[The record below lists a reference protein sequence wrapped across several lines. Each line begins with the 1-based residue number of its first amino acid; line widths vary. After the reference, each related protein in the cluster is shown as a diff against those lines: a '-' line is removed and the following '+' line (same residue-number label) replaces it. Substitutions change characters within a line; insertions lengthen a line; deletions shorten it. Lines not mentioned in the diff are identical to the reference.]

1 MNFLVKEVTERFD
14 AFETVPLPYN
24 KALISHSYPR
34 QDNNDLTLFR
44 THVGLYNLHNLP
56 RLHSETFFSIF
67 FGEKYNQCVLLS
79 QSKETS
85 TRVWLLVL
93 CETVNE
99 SEGKE
104 GLTRIINTLLPF
116 LHDGTVGLSEGL
128 LDVVITPTPVSPDQ
142 MTKVVLEFMED
153 NPAGHPVWS
162 SVVQALLHSV
172 CENRSSRRHSAEL
185 VSSLI
190 RKGGDLHR
198 MNSSGVSPYD
208 VVTNQSDGVE
218 WLDTA
223 VSETSKIETDIQ
235 STEKKHLKKI
245 QRQIIK
251 RASVQQFP
259 NDTSA
264 KEDSNGTLPEP
275 AQTKT
280 CSSPLYSYIEKG
292 SVKTS
297 LFLLLSGTNPNF
309 VDPVSGNTCL
319 HLAAEQG
326 NMKIIQMLLL
336 FDADPDICNANG
348 RTPQD
353 VLAEVPEQQD
363 LRKMLIVVSK
373 LRIKYKSFPMD
384 PVKKSSKEGEFLLAL
399 DGGGSRC
406 ISELQMLIAVEN
418 RMKQLDSKCKP
429 LVSYFD
435 YVAGTSGGALFTF
448 VLIYNKTSLA
458 DARALNCTGAH
469 YMGGNDVHSKTK
481 NIETLLKSTLGD
493 VRVMTDVQIP
503 KVITIATLANQIPPK
518 LHLVTNYGEPRDGQ
532 VGPEERKIWEA
543 ARMSSA
549 APTYFTSYDGFL
561 DGGLM
566 ANNPTLDALAEMN
579 KESMKNNGYPL
590 KLSCALSVGS
600 GRGIQTDIH
609 NIDVSGN
616 SFGFKGLFEKV
627 NGYKNLLALVLSQV
641 TQADGQD
648 VGRAQAMCDI
658 AGGDYYRL
666 NAPVST
672 PIPLDTS
679 EPVDLI
685 QPMYDAFM
693 YTLQN
698 PELIDS
704 IARNILSKSK

>member
-1 MNFLVKEVTERFD
+1 MNFLVKEVTGRFD

-79 QSKETS
+79 QVKGTD
-85 TRVWLLVL
+85 TRVWLL
-93 CETVNE
+93 CETANE

-142 MTKVVLEFMED
+142 MPMVVLEFMED
-153 NPAGHPVWS
+153 NPAGHPEWS
-162 SVVQALLHSV
+162 SVIQALLHSV
-172 CENRSSRRHSAEL
+172 RENTQNRSSRWHSAARL
-185 VSSLI
+185 VSLLI
-190 RKGGDLHR
+190 RIGGDLS
-198 MNSSGVSPYD
+198 NGVSPYYA
-208 VVTNQSDGVE
+208 VTKQSDGVE
-218 WLDTA
+218 RLDTA
-223 VSETSKIETDIQ
+223 ISEASKIETDVQ
-235 STEKKHLKKI
+235 STEKKHLKKVQQKI
-245 QRQIIK
+245 IRQ
-251 RASVQQFP
+251 ASVQQSAVQ
-259 NDTSA
+259 NDISA
-264 KEDSNGTLPEP
+264 KGGIMPKPT
-275 AQTKT
+275 QTET
-280 CSSPLYSYIEKG
+280 QAPPLYSYIEKG

-297 LFLLLSGTNPNF
+297 LFLLSGTNPNF

-348 RTPQD
+348 KTPQD

-363 LRKMLIVVSK
+363 LRKMLSVVSK
-373 LRIKYKSFPMD
+373 LRAKYKSLPMD
-384 PVKKSSKEGEFLLAL
+384 PVKKSLKEGEFLLAL

-429 LVSYFD
+429 LVTYFD

-448 VLIYNKTSLA
+448 VLVYNKASLA
-458 DARALNCTGAH
+458 DARAFNCTGAH
-469 YMGGNDVHSKTK
+469 YMAGNDVHSKTK

-549 APTYFTSYDGFL
+549 APTYFTSYDGFI

-600 GRGIQTDIH
+600 GRGTQTDIH

-627 NGYKNLLALVLSQV
+627 NGYKNLLTLVLSQV

-648 VGRAQAMCDI
+648 IERAQAMCDV

-666 NAPVST
+666 NAPVHT

-704 IARNILSKSK
+704 IARNILSKPFKTK